1 MSSANKPLFKVP
13 PPLKTKVS
21 LITNDYDLSQK
32 VLGVGINGKVLECF
46 EKKTRHRFALKVLQD
61 NAKAWREVELHWKA
75 SGCPYIVGIKDV
87 YQNKYGGSTCLLVV
101 MECMTGG
108 ELFERIQKRGDSP
121 FTEREAAAV
130 VRQIALATAHLHS
143 LNVAHRD
150 LKPENLL
157 FVDNSPNALLKLT
170 DFGFA
175 KETTAGLDLKTPCY
189 TPYYVAPEVLGPESY
204 DKMCDLWSLGVIM
217 YILLCGF
224 PPFYSNHGAAISPGM
239 RKRIRQGQY
248 DFPNPEWSRVS
259 NQAKDLIRGLL
270 RTDPQNRFTV
280 EQVINNPWIKAYSE
294 VPSTPLHTAAVL
306 REEEE
311 NWQDVKDE
319 MTNALASMRFEPD
332 KVARLKDVGKSSNA
346 LLNRRKK

>member
-1 MSSANKPLFKVP
+1 M
-13 PPLKTKVS
+13 
-21 LITNDYDLSQK
+21 
-32 VLGVGINGKVLECF
+32 
-46 EKKTRHRFALKVLQD
+46 
-61 NAKAWREVELHWKA
+61 
-75 SGCPYIVGIKDV
+75 
-87 YQNKYGGSTCLLVV
+87 
-101 MECMTGG
+101 
-108 ELFERIQKRGDSP
+108 
-121 FTEREAAAV
+121 
-130 VRQIALATAHLHS
+130 VRQIAMATAHLHS
-143 LNVAHRD
+143 LNIAHRD

-157 FVDNSPNALLKLT
+157 YADSSLSAPLKLT

-204 DKMCDLWSLGVIM
+204 DKMCDSWSLGVIT
-217 YILLCGF
+217 YILLCGY

-239 RKRIRQGQY
+239 RRRIRQGQY
-248 DFPNPEWSRVS
+248 DFPNPEWNRVS

-270 RTDPQNRFTV
+270 RTDPQSRLTV
-280 EQVINNPWIKAYSE
+280 EQVVNNPWIKLYTE
-294 VPSTPLHTAAVL
+294 VPSTPLHTATVL

>member
-1 MSSANKPLFKVP
+1 MSTSNKSLFKVP
-13 PPLKTKVS
+13 PPLKAKTTLV
-21 LITNDYDLSQK
+21 TNDYDLSQR
-32 VLGVGINGKVLECF
+32 VLGVGINGKVVECF
-46 EKKTRHRFALKVLQD
+46 EKKSGKQYALKVLQD
-61 NAKAWREVELHWKA
+61 NVKARREVELHWKA
-75 SGCPYIVGIKDV
+75 SGCPYVVGIKDV
-87 YQNKYGGSTCLLVV
+87 YENKYARNDCLLVI

-108 ELFERIQKRGDSP
+108 ELFERIQQRGDSP
-121 FTEREAAAV
+121 FTEREAAAI
-130 VRQIALATAHLHS
+130 VRQVTIAIAHLHS
-143 LNVAHRD
+143 LNIAHRD

-157 FVDNSPNALLKLT
+157 YADRSANALLKLT

-204 DKMCDLWSLGVIM
+204 DMMCDLWSLGVIM

-259 NQAKDLIRGLL
+259 TQAKELIKGLL

-280 EQVINNPWIKAYSE
+280 EQVMNNPWIKAYTE

-332 KVARLKDVGKSSNA
+332 KVTKLKDVNKSSNA

>member
-1 MSSANKPLFKVP
+1 MSTSNKSLFKVP
-13 PPLKTKVS
+13 PPLKAKTTLV
-21 LITNDYDLSQK
+21 TNDYDLSQR
-32 VLGVGINGKVLECF
+32 VLGVGINGKVVECF
-46 EKKTRHRFALKVLQD
+46 EKKSGKQYALKVLQD
-61 NAKAWREVELHWKA
+61 NAKARREVELHWKA
-75 SGCPYIVGIKDV
+75 SGCPYVVGIKDV
-87 YQNKYGGSTCLLVV
+87 YENKYARNDCLLVI
-101 MECMTGG
+101 MEWWEGCSCMISSQ
-108 ELFERIQKRGDSP
+108 LDAFE
-121 FTEREAAAV
+121 EAAAI
-130 VRQIALATAHLHS
+130 VRQVTIAIAHLHS
-143 LNVAHRD
+143 LNIAHRD

-157 FVDNSPNALLKLT
+157 YADRSANALLKLT

-204 DKMCDLWSLGVIM
+204 DMMCDLWSLGVIM

-259 NQAKDLIRGLL
+259 TQAKELIKGLL

-280 EQVINNPWIKAYSE
+280 EQVMNNPWIKAYTE

-332 KVARLKDVGKSSNA
+332 KVTKLKDVNKSSNA

>member
-1 MSSANKPLFKVP
+1 MSSSNKLLFKLP
-13 PPLKTKVS
+13 PPLKAKTT
-21 LITNDYDLSQK
+21 LITNDYDLSQR
-32 VLGVGINGKVLECF
+32 VLGVGINGKVVECF
-46 EKKTRHRFALKVLQD
+46 EKKSGKQYALKVLQD
-61 NAKAWREVELHWKA
+61 NAKARREVELHWKA
-75 SGCPYIVGIKDV
+75 TGCPYIVGIKDV
-87 YQNKYGGSTCLLVV
+87 YENKYARSDCLLVI

-108 ELFERIQKRGDSP
+108 ELFERIQQKGDSP
-121 FTEREAAAV
+121 FTEREAAAI
-130 VRQIALATAHLHS
+130 VRQVTIAIAHLHS
-143 LNVAHRD
+143 LNIAHRD

-157 FVDNSPNALLKLT
+157 YLDRTDNALLKLT

-175 KETTAGLDLKTPCY
+175 KETTTGLDLKTPCY

-259 NQAKDLIRGLL
+259 TQAKELIRGLL

-280 EQVINNPWIKAYSE
+280 EQVMNNPWIKAYTE

-332 KVARLKDVGKSSNA
+332 KVTKLKDVGKSSNA
-346 LLNRRKK
+346 LLKRRKK